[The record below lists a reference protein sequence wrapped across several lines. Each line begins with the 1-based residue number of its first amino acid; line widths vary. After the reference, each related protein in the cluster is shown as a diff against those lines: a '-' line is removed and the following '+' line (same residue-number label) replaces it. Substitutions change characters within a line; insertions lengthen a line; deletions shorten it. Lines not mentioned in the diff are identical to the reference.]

1 MTESANVASVIF
13 LTHMV
18 TLTLLLLLG
27 LIYALANTDIFAAN
41 MRAPFPRI
49 DIVDTVQAGT
59 VGTALFYGY
68 SSVGY
73 LTHKLDE
80 SSIDPV
86 RSRASLYLH
95 RSDASLPSTCE
106 GTASLDPPSPFP

>member
-1 MTESANVASVIF
+1 MPPTGYYLPPLPSVLTLSPPPHTPQGMTESANVASVIF

-41 MRAPFPRI
+41 MRAPFPDI
-49 DIVDTVQAGT
+49 DIVDTLQAGT

-68 SSVGY
+68 SSVG
-73 LTHKLDE
+73 
-80 SSIDPV
+80 
-86 RSRASLYLH
+86 
-95 RSDASLPSTCE
+95 
-106 GTASLDPPSPFP
+106 